1 VVVYE
6 SRGRLPADF
15 MKWLT
20 PQIQLGNERNDTQ
33 IQVDGTR
40 GCLRAC
46 QALKMQNT
54 HLKVIL
60 SVGGENGSHNFP
72 TVVAD
77 ANATERFARTARA
90 LIDEWSLDGLDGN
103 FPSRHAFPTKSVNQG
118 YIPDST
124 RAPSRSTSFE
134 KSSSWTQETS
144 LSVGSLV

>member
-1 VVVYE
+1 VYE
-6 SRGRLPADF
+6 SSGRLPAGF

-46 QALKMQNT
+46 QALKTQNT
-54 HLKVIL
+54 LLKVIL

-77 ANATERFARTARA
+77 VNATERFARTARA
-90 LIDEWSLDGLDGN
+90 LIDEWSLDGLDGK
-103 FPSRHAFPTKSVNQG
+103 FPFSLCLPCQIRQSRVHT
-118 YIPDST
+118 ST
-124 RAPSRSTSFE
+124 LLGLPLGRLLLRSLHRGL
-134 KSSSWTQETS
+134 KQ
-144 LSVGSLV
+144 LVCQ